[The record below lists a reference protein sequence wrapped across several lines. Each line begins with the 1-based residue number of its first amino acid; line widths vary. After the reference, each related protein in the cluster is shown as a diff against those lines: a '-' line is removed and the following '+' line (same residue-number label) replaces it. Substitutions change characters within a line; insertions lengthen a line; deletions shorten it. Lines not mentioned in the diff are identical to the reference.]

1 MAVVDDVNLVT
12 IAIDS
17 SFLGSEIHY
26 LLLILFLLIATV
38 ITYSS
43 SHHELD
49 FYLYVDN
56 DNN

>member
-12 IAIDS
+12 IAKDS

-38 ITYSS
+38 IAYSS
-43 SHHELD
+43 LHHELD